1 MPNSGRLL
9 RSKRK
14 LKPAPLHLLRNADSH
29 YSTRCH
35 THVSSRT
42 LHIGAHLDEPRTQTR
57 IHELINALTSAAD
70 GRSYTRCATE
80 SAARTITAYL
90 RDLRAAKKNGQWSS
104 EEKKALKAES
114 KAVIKEMKKDL
125 KNVWKDK

>member
-1 MPNSGRLL
+1 M
-9 RSKRK
+9 RS
-14 LKPAPLHLLRNADSH
+14 ADLH

-35 THVSSRT
+35 THVSSKT
-42 LHIGAHLDEPRTQTR
+42 PHIDAHLDEIGTQTR

-70 GRSYTRCATE
+70 GRSCSRCATE

-114 KAVIKEMKKDL
+114 KALFKEMKKDL
-125 KNVWKDK
+125 KKVWKDK